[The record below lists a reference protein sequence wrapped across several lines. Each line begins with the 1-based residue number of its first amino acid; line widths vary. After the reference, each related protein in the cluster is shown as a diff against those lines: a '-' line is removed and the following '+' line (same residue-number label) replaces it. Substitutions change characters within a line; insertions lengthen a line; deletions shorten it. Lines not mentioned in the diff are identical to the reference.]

1 MNISDID
8 INFIEIFALSYTAAS
23 DIFEVDPVTASSKM
37 KRKIRK
43 WIDKI
48 YVSEFIFLLLIF
60 LHSDYQPLYKY
71 YTYLYSVRKDSKLF
85 RFFINILQE

>member
-48 YVSEFIFLLLIF
+48 YVS
-60 LHSDYQPLYKY
+60 DAKY
-71 YTYLYSVRKDSKLF
+71 PTKVMNYIRLCK
-85 RFFINILQE
+85 